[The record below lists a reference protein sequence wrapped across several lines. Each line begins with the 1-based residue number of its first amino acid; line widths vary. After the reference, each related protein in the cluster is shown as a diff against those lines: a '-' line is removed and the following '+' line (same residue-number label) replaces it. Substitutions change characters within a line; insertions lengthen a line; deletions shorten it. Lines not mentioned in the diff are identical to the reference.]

1 MKILIVT
8 ETIAGKG
15 HEKAARALEKAITKS
30 NKSNEVKVVSLLE
43 VFSKSVERL
52 IRNIYMSMI
61 KQTPSVWGWMY
72 KKEHNFSVVFKDILA
87 NAMLIKLNSY
97 IKSEQPDIVIAT
109 HASCLG
115 SLSKLK
121 EKYRFSLAVVFTDFQ
136 INSFWIY
143 KNIDY
148 YFVPHEDFKNR
159 LLSKKVDQN
168 KIFTT
173 GIPIDPIFSENKK
186 VEDQYPAATFNIL
199 IMGGGLGLGGIEEV
213 IISLAGNKDIPLAV
227 EIVTG
232 TNQRL
237 FGELTVLKEKLNIPL
252 TIHQYVDTIHP
263 LMTKAHLLISKP
275 GGLTVSEALSIQT
288 PILVYKPLP
297 GQEEQNVKFLLK
309 NKTAIKVTELKYINY
324 WVNYLYHNP
333 KFYNK
338 LRARERS
345 IAKPDSSRAISE
357 ILLKR

>member
-15 HEKAARALEKAITKS
+15 HEKAAKALEKAIISSDNTH
-30 NKSNEVKVVSLLE
+30 EVKVVSLLE
-43 VFSKSVERL
+43 VFSKAIEKL
-52 IRNIYMSMI
+52 LRNIYMSMI

-72 KKEHNFSVVFKDILA
+72 KKEHNFSLIFKDVIA
-87 NAMLIKLNSY
+87 NAMLNKLNNY
-97 IKSEQPDIVIAT
+97 IKDEQPDIVIAT

-121 EKYRFSLAVVFTDFQ
+121 GRYQFSLAVAFTDFQ
-136 INSFWIY
+136 INNFWIY
-143 KNIDY
+143 ENIDY
-148 YFVPHEDFKNR
+148 YFVPHEEFKHR
-159 LLSKKVDQN
+159 LLSKQVEPS
-168 KIFTT
+168 KIYIT

-186 VEDQYPAATFNIL
+186 NEGQYPVTAFNIL
-199 IMGGGLGLGGIEEV
+199 IMGGGLGLGGIKEV
-213 IISLAGNKDIPLAV
+213 IISLDKIKDVPLTV

-237 FGELTVLKEKLNIPL
+237 FDELLILREELTIPI
-252 TIHQYVDTIHP
+252 TIHHYVDTIHP
-263 LMTKAHLLISKP
+263 LMARAHLLISKP
-275 GGLTVSEALSIQT
+275 GGLTVSEALSNQT

-297 GQEEQNVKFLLK
+297 GQEEQNVKFLIK

-324 WVNYLYHNP
+324 WVTYLYHHP

-338 LRARERS
+338 LQAREQA
-345 IAKPDSSRAISE
+345 IAKPNSAHTISE
-357 ILLKR
+357 ILLKH